1 MLIDMEADRLTS
13 QGLAKLRERRAGHQ
27 RDLSLA
33 GPMSAITKDLKAK
46 MASAGVG
53 VAFLKTAPAQAAA
66 FTTVVGV
73 RSGVL
78 QLRPHNTAT
87 RYALDRWLRSGGEA
101 VLVRACPTAISRV
114 KLV

>member
-1 MLIDMEADRLTS
+1 MLIAMEADRLTS
-13 QGLAKLRERRAGHQ
+13 QSLAKLRERRAGYE
-27 RDLSLA
+27 RDLTVS
-33 GPMSAITKDLKAK
+33 GPMAAIAKDLKSK

-53 VAFLKTAPAQAAA
+53 VIFLKAAPAQVAA

-73 RSGVL
+73 RSGIL

-101 VLVRACPTAISRV
+101 ALVGACPMAISRV

>member
-1 MLIDMEADRLTS
+1 MEADRLT
-13 QGLAKLRERRAGHQ
+13 QRTLANLRERRAGYQ

-33 GPMSAITKDLKAK
+33 APLSSICKDLKVK

-53 VAFLKTAPAQAAA
+53 SVFIKLAPREIAA
-66 FTTVVGV
+66 FTTVIGV
-73 RSGVL
+73 RSGAL
-78 QLRPHNTAT
+78 QLRPHNTAA

-101 VLVRACPTAISRV
+101 ALVRGCPTSISRV

>member
-1 MLIDMEADRLTS
+1 MLAVMEADRLT
-13 QGLAKLRERRAGHQ
+13 QRTLANLRDRR
-27 RDLSLA
+27 RPYKPDLTLA
-33 GPMSAITKDLKAK
+33 GPLAAITKELKTK

-53 VAFLKTAPAQAAA
+53 SAFIKLAPREVAS

-78 QLRPHNTAT
+78 QLRPHNTAA

-101 VLVRACPTAISRV
+101 ALVRGCPTTISRV

>member
-1 MLIDMEADRLTS
+1 MLIVMDADRLTPR
-13 QGLAKLRERRAGHQ
+13 GLAGLRERRQFKA
-27 RDLSLA
+27 RDLTLTAPLA
-33 GPMSAITKDLKAK
+33 SIAKDLKSK
-46 MASAGVG
+46 MASSGVG
-53 VAFLKTAPAQAAA
+53 AAFLKSAPAQVAA

-101 VLVRACPTAISRV
+101 ALVRACPTAISRV

>member
-1 MLIDMEADRLTS
+1 MLTSMEADRLTPRS
-13 QGLAKLRERRAGHQ
+13 LSNIRERRKGYE
-27 RDLSLA
+27 RDLTLA
-33 GPMSAITKDLKAK
+33 GPMSAIAKDLKTK

-53 VAFLKTAPAQAAA
+53 VVFLKAAPAQVAS

-87 RYALDRWLRSGGEA
+87 RYALDRWLRSGGESA
-101 VLVRACPTAISRV
+101 LVRACPTAISRV

>member
-1 MLIDMEADRLTS
+1 MLTDMEADRLTPRT
-13 QGLAKLRERRAGHQ
+13 LANLRERRAGYKP
-27 RDLSLA
+27 DLTLA
-33 GPMSAITKDLKAK
+33 GPLSSIAKDLKAK
-46 MASAGVG
+46 MASAGLG
-53 VAFLKTAPAQAAA
+53 VTFLKAAPSKVAA

-73 RSGVL
+73 RAGVL

-101 VLVRACPTAISRV
+101 ALVRACPTVISRV

>member
-1 MLIDMEADRLTS
+1 MDADRLTS
-13 QGLAKLRERRAGHQ
+13 RSLENLRQRRGKGFTRDLTLTVPMASLAKE
-27 RDLSLA
+27 
-33 GPMSAITKDLKAK
+33 LKSK

-53 VAFLKTAPAQAAA
+53 VAFLKAAPSQVAAY
-66 FTTVVGV
+66 TTVVGV

-87 RYALDRWLRSGGEA
+87 RYALDRWLRSGGESA
-101 VLVRACPTAISRV
+101 MVRACPTAISRV